1 MISVHRADDRFR
13 TRQPGITTLHCFSSG
28 AHYEPA
34 NTNFGALVAC
44 DEHVVAPGAGF
55 ARHTHRGVEIIS
67 WILEG
72 TLRHEDGSGR
82 DETVTAG
89 TVQYQ
94 AAASGI
100 EHTETNASATA
111 PLRFIQMVLLADGG
125 LPRYLLSAPP
135 LSATAGEFAVH
146 ATGTLHTTGLVHLY
160 VARGRYELNGVQ
172 LGEGDSVRC
181 DEPLTVGGDG
191 ELLVWSGI
199 R

>member
-1 MISVHRADDRFR
+1 MISVHRAHDRFR

-28 AHYEPA
+28 AHYEPD

-44 DEHVVAPGAGF
+44 DEHLVAPGAGF
-55 ARHTHRGVEIIS
+55 ARHTHRGVEIVS

-72 TLRHEDGSGR
+72 TLRHEDDSGR
-82 DETVTAG
+82 DEAVTAG

-94 AAASGI
+94 AAGSGI
-100 EHTETNASATA
+100 EHAETNASAVA
-111 PLRFIQMVLLADGG
+111 PLRFIQMALLADGG
-125 LPRYLLSAPP
+125 VPRYLLGDPP
-135 LSATAGEFAVH
+135 LSASAGEFAVH
-146 ATGTLHTTGLVHLY
+146 AAGTLHTTGPVHLY
-160 VARGRYELNGVQ
+160 VARGRYELNGTQ
-172 LGEGDSVRC
+172 LGEGDSVRG